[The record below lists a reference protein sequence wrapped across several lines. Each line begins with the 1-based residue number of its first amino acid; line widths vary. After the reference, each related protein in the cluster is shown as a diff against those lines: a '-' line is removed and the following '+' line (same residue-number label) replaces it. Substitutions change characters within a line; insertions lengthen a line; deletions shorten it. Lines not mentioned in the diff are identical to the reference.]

1 MSALLCRAL
10 IVVMEENSKFDTFC
24 QLINYGKIL
33 YFSKAINVCTEH
45 FFIEISLQLL
55 LWSDI
60 QDAGILVNSLDD
72 HSFRDVTDKQI
83 KYILVVHAFSIIYV
97 CILFQRKIPFDTALI
112 MMIQISGFASNSTS
126 SCISRKCHLQHW
138 GFQPETIYSIFIL
151 SFSTESFLNY
161 SAVQTVGK
169 ESKTNTCPLEK

>member
-1 MSALLCRAL
+1 M
-10 IVVMEENSKFDTFC
+10 MKENSKFDTFF
-24 QLINYGKIL
+24 QLTNYGKIQ
-33 YFSKAINVCTEH
+33 YFSKVINICTEH
-45 FFIEISLQLL
+45 FSQNISLQFL

-60 QDAGILVNSLDD
+60 QDAGILVNSLND
-72 HSFRDVTDKQI
+72 HSFRDVTDIQI
-83 KYILVVHAFSIIYV
+83 KYILVAYALSIIYV

-112 MMIQISGFASNSTS
+112 MMIQISGFVSNSTS
-126 SCISRKCHLQHW
+126 SCISRKGHLQHW
-138 GFQPETIYSIFIL
+138 GLQPETIYSIFIL